1 MTWRT
6 RAGAVLLFFAWGF
19 FMHASGLVLHEL
31 GGHALA
37 GRVLACGVSGWQ
49 LTFFGHGQV
58 TYAPCTAWTEARVL
72 VADWA
77 GLALTITTGLV
88 AASFARS
95 PRLAPLPRLLVAL
108 VAFFFLV
115 GQLGYAASGGFHD
128 LYDPGRTARI
138 LGAHGAH
145 VVAWLVPLVAYAAA
159 AAYGARAV
167 VDAFRAHFGTATR
180 LATLLGMATTLG
192 LGGVLYG
199 LAYRIEWQLRAD
211 LPMKGVATAAERVA
225 VQKGVAPP
233 FPFGHLLTAIA
244 VAAVAWA
251 LLRRPRDVGGGPVT
265 IPRRTAARVA
275 ALAGGTFLVVAALM
289 RAG

>member
-1 MTWRT
+1 MTSRT
-6 RAGAVLLFFAWGF
+6 RAGAILLFFAWGF

-37 GRVLACGVSGWQ
+37 GSVLACGVSGWQ

-58 TYAPCTAWTEARVL
+58 TYAPCAAWTQGKIL

-77 GLALTITTGLV
+77 GLALTITAGIV
-88 AASFARS
+88 AAIFARS

-128 LYDPGRTARI
+128 LYDPARTARL
-138 LGAHGAH
+138 LGAHGVH
-145 VVAWLVPLVAYAAA
+145 VVAWLVPLLAYAAA
-159 AAYGARAV
+159 AAYGACAI
-167 VDAFRAHFGTATR
+167 VDAFRAHFGTRTR
-180 LATLLGMATTLG
+180 RATLLGMASTLG

-199 LAYRIEWQLRAD
+199 LAYRVEWQLRAD
-211 LPMKGVATAAERVA
+211 LPMKGVATAAERIA
-225 VQKGVAPP
+225 VQKGAAPP
-233 FPFGHLLTAIA
+233 FPFGHLLTGIA
-244 VAAVAWA
+244 LAAVVGA
-251 LLRRPRDVGGGPVT
+251 LVRQPRGVTDAPVR
-265 IPRRTAARVA
+265 IPRRIAILVA
-275 ALAGGTFLVVAALM
+275 ALAGGTFVTVAVLM

>member
-37 GRVLACGVSGWQ
+37 GSLLACGVSGWQ

-58 TYAPCTAWTEARVL
+58 TYAPCSAWTEPRVL

-77 GLALTITTGLV
+77 GLALTITTGL
-88 AASFARS
+88 AAAAFARS

-138 LGAHGAH
+138 LGAHGLH

-159 AAYGARAV
+159 ATYGARAI
-167 VDAFRAHFGTATR
+167 VDAFRAHFGTVTR
-180 LATLLGMATTLG
+180 RSTLLGMATTLG
-192 LGGVLYG
+192 LGGALYG

-225 VQKGVAPP
+225 VQKGASPP
-233 FPFGHLLTAIA
+233 FPFGHLLTTVA

-251 LLRRPRDVGGGPVT
+251 LLRRPGDVDGAPVS
-265 IPRRTAARVA
+265 IPRRTAILVA
-275 ALAGGTFLVVAALM
+275 SLAGGTFLAVAALM